1 MAKAQEKKVL
11 SKSTLRKSFLNW
23 FFWNG
28 CSQQAESMLGMAF
41 GQSMAPVIDELYET
55 KEEKAA
61 ALKRHITL
69 FNTESQVGSV
79 CNGIA
84 IGMEEQLANGI
95 GSAES
100 IQEAKV
106 ALIGPTS
113 AIGDSLWVATIIPLL
128 LTICL
133 TISNSLGDSAWV
145 GPLLYIIVY
154 PVGTF
159 LLSWKIFQLGYK
171 AGLEGVQRFMASG
184 QLDKIIRAVTI
195 LGLLVVGALT
205 ASFVTCS
212 LNIDIKTATKVFDE
226 ASQAYIDGSISVF
239 NLDNLLNTV
248 FPKIVPLALTVF
260 VYWLYTKKNWKP
272 IVIMLLILVL
282 AAVLTAIG
290 YIPTIGAFVG
300 N

>member
-1 MAKAQEKKVL
+1 MGKVL
-11 SKSTLRKSFLNW
+11 DKKTLKKSFLNW

-41 GQSMAPVIDELYET
+41 GQSMAPVIDELYDN

-61 ALKRHITL
+61 ALRRHITL

-84 IGMEEQLANGI
+84 IGMEEQLANGV
-95 GSAES
+95 GSPEA

-133 TISNSLGDSAWV
+133 TISSSMTTAPWF
-145 GPLLYIIVY
+145 GPVLYMVIY
-154 PVGTF
+154 PIGTY

-171 AGLEGVQRFMASG
+171 AGLDGVQRFMASG
-184 QLDKIIRAVTI
+184 QLDKMMRAVTV

-226 ASQAYIDGSISVF
+226 ATKAYKDATISVF
-239 NLDNLLNTV
+239 NLDKLLDTV

-260 VYWLYTKKNWKP
+260 VYRLYTKKNWKP
-272 IVIMLLILVL
+272 IAIMLFILIL

-290 YIPTIGAFVG
+290 YIPAIGAFAK
-300 N
+300 

>member
-1 MAKAQEKKVL
+1 MAKTPEKKTL
-11 SKSTLRKSFLNW
+11 NKKTLRKSFNTW

-41 GQSMAPVIDELYET
+41 GQSMAPVIDELYEK
-55 KEEKAA
+55 KEDKAA
-61 ALKRHITL
+61 GLRRHITL

-84 IGMEEQLANGI
+84 IGMEEQLANGV
-95 GSAES
+95 GTPEA

-133 TISNSLGDSAWV
+133 SISSSLTSTPWV
-145 GPLLYIIVY
+145 GPLIYIIVY
-154 PVGTF
+154 PLGTY

-171 AGLEGVQRFMASG
+171 AGLEGVQRFMVSG
-184 QLDKIIRAVTI
+184 QLDKIIRAITI

-205 ASFVTCS
+205 ASFVTAN

-290 YIPTIGAFVG
+290 YIPAIGAFVG
-300 N
+300 